1 MYKELKELYR
11 RHRSHA
17 ILASVVLLLSCA
29 TDSPDKHTREGVAID
44 AITGAVIGHQIHH
57 DRGAV
62 VGAAIGAFT
71 GAAVGRYQDEQQRE
85 LEQALLKERRER
97 QIQIQ
102 RLQDEALKVSL
113 SSSATFDFDQSEI
126 KPGFYRALDTLADS
140 LQRYDRTMLHVVG
153 HTDNIGDTDYNY
165 ALSIR
170 RAQALAQYLMLRGV
184 PTERLR
190 IEGRGESEP
199 RVSNTTEE
207 QRRLNRRVEI
217 FIKPVVEGDEANALI
232 SPYAN

>member
-1 MYKELKELYR
+1 MYNKLKKLFG
-11 RHRSHA
+11 RHRAKVIAGST
-17 ILASVVLLLSCA
+17 VLLLSCA
-29 TDSPDKHTREGVAID
+29 TDSPDRNTREGVAVG

-62 VGAAIGAFT
+62 IGAALGAFT

-97 QIQIQ
+97 QVSIQ
-102 RLQDEALKVSL
+102 RLQDEILMVSL
-113 SSSATFDFDQSEI
+113 SSAATFDFDQSEI
-126 KPGFYRALDTLADS
+126 KPRLFRALDKLADS
-140 LQRYDRTMLHVVG
+140 LVRYDRTMLHVVG
-153 HTDNIGDTDYNY
+153 HTDDIGDADYNF

-170 RAQALAQYLMLRGV
+170 RAQAVAQYLLLRGV

-217 FIKPVVEGDEANALI
+217 FIKPVVEGDESNAMI